1 MLPPTTF
8 FPARRR
14 MPCLPCAAC
23 ALACAQLEGVVAAL
37 ADNLR
42 EERATACAMMTELL
56 DCILTRVQAA
66 RFLLASHPFCWNGL
80 SFSHA
85 VAAMHPQD

>member
-1 MLPPTTF
+1 
-8 FPARRR
+8 
-14 MPCLPCAAC
+14 
-23 ALACAQLEGVVAAL
+23 
-37 ADNLR
+37 
-42 EERATACAMMTELL
+42 MMTELL